1 MKYKRLKE
9 YLNTLT
15 EEQLNQ
21 KISPSRLAEKTT
33 GQASTRITTRRFD
46 HVTIRQEVEKIL
58 AIQKSG
64 RCVVIVDQDVKPF
77 LNAETVD
84 IRTEKPDTMSGEPI
98 VCAIYAVDQ
107 DDAGLPFI
115 HWLIERRIRFIPIM
129 RAEPAE
135 YIHKDSIARQVIEQE
150 FQFQSSAG
158 FSKFDFG
165 YGDMENICQAIE
177 ATRHLDG
184 AYVEVGCFHGSSGG
198 VAVRYM
204 SEKGI
209 NRPCYFFDVFDGF
222 VYDVAKASTDAVWI
236 NTHETDGI
244 DVVEVRLKRFEQP
257 MLGRVVTVQKNN
269 IITDELPP
277 EIDKIVV
284 ANLDVDQ
291 LEATYAGLS
300 KLAARMVVGG
310 ILIVEDPGHT
320 PLLIGACAAL
330 DIFLKTETGRKFTP
344 IYMRSGQY
352 FLVKTQ
358 EKT

>member
-1 MKYKRLKE
+1 M
-9 YLNTLT
+9 
-15 EEQLNQ
+15 
-21 KISPSRLAEKTT
+21 PAP
-33 GQASTRITTRRFD
+33 QASTGITTRRFD
-46 HVTIRQEVEKIL
+46 HANIRQGVEKLL
-58 AIQKSG
+58 ARWKRG
-64 RCVVIVDQDVKPF
+64 RCVVIVDQDVEPL
-77 LNAETVD
+77 LNAEIVD
-84 IRTEKPDTMSGEPI
+84 IRTQKPDAMLGEPI
-98 VCAIYAVDQ
+98 FCAIYAVDQ

-115 HWLIERRIRFIPIM
+115 NWLIERRIHFIPII
-129 RAEPAE
+129 RGEPAE
-135 YIHKDSIARQVIEQE
+135 YIHKDGVARRVIEE
-150 FQFQSSAG
+150 EYQFQVAAR
-158 FSKFDFG
+158 FDKFDFG
-165 YGDMENICQAIE
+165 YQDAENICQAIQ

-184 AYVEVGCFHGSSGG
+184 SYVEVGCGRGSSGG

-204 SEKGI
+204 SEKGV

-222 VYDVAKASTDAVWI
+222 VYDAAKTSTDAVWV
-236 NTHETDGI
+236 NSHATEGI
-244 DVVEVRLKRFEQP
+244 DVVTARLKRFEQP

-291 LEATYAGLS
+291 LEAIYAGLS

-330 DIFLKTETGRKFTP
+330 DLFLKTETGRKFTP

-352 FLVKTQ
+352 FLVKMQ
-358 EKT
+358 